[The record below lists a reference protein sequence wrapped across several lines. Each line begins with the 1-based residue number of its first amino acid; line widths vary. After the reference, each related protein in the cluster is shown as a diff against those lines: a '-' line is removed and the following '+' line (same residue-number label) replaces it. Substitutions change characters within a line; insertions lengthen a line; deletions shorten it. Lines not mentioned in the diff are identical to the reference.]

1 MEQIPLKD
9 KYPCLLAFLK
19 DRGYSQAYICKFKTE
34 IKEILHLEDTNEW
47 GSYNDLFH
55 RYSVMGYGPKYFI
68 SKKSILG
75 LIEQFDTK
83 DIYPGGP
90 GIFTH
95 FGQKDPF
102 ESLSLEFK
110 QVIETYI
117 ATETDRG
124 IKESTLRV
132 SSLNTASLFRY
143 LRSLN
148 ITILAQVEEKHILD
162 FFYNDG
168 QLRYGCSFKK
178 NLKAVFK
185 ACSPHF
191 EECSSIMSYLPALRE
206 TRKNIQ
212 YLTTDE
218 SKKIKDAL
226 PDYNNSLN
234 YRDRAAGA
242 LLMYT
247 GLRSCDIAKLRLE
260 DIRWKEDIITIAQQK
275 TSVNLTL
282 PLRAVV
288 GNALYDY
295 ITKER
300 PRNAENTV
308 FLSET
313 RPHRS
318 ISPGVINTHITGK
331 IFDAAGIRQNKGDRR
346 GSHIFRHLLAITLLE
361 NDVPQPVITSTL
373 GHTSPDSV
381 ETYLRADFTHLKQCG
396 ISIEKFPV
404 RKEVFDE

>member
-1 MEQIPLKD
+1 MEHIPLKD
-9 KYPCLLAFLK
+9 KYPRLLSFLK
-19 DRGYSQAYICKFKTE
+19 DRGYSKTYIRKFKTE
-34 IKEILHLEDTNEW
+34 INVILHLMGTDEW
-47 GSYNDLFH
+47 VSYKDLFH
-55 RYSVMGYGPKYFI
+55 RYNAMGYGPAYFD

-90 GIFTH
+90 GICTR
-95 FGQKDPF
+95 FGQEDPF
-102 ESLSLEFK
+102 ELLPSEFK
-110 QVIETYI
+110 HVIETYV

-143 LRSLN
+143 LQSQG
-148 ITILAQVEEKHILD
+148 IAILTQVEEKHILD

-168 QLRYGCSFKK
+168 QLKYGHSFKK
-178 NLKAVFK
+178 NLKAVFN
-185 ACSPHF
+185 ACSLRF

-218 SKKIKDAL
+218 SRKIKDTL
-226 PDYNNSLN
+226 LDYSNKLN
-234 YRDRAAGA
+234 YRDRAAGT

-247 GLRSCDIAKLRLE
+247 GLRSCDIAKLRLD

-295 ITKER
+295 VTKER
-300 PRNAENTV
+300 PRNTEKTV

-318 ISPGVINTHITGK
+318 ISPGTINTHIAGK
-331 IFDAAGIRQNKGDRR
+331 IFNAAKIRQNKGDRR

-361 NDVPQPVITSTL
+361 NDVPQPVITNTL
-373 GHTSPDSV
+373 GHTSPDST
-381 ETYLRADFTHLKQCG
+381 ETYLRADFAHLKQCG

>member
-1 MEQIPLKD
+1 MEQIPLRE
-9 KYPCLLAFLK
+9 KYPRLLAFLK
-19 DRGYSQAYICKFKTE
+19 DRGYSKAYIRKFKTE
-34 IKEILHLEDTNEW
+34 IKVILHLKDRNEW

-55 RYSVMGYGPKYFI
+55 RYRAMGYGPKYI
-68 SKKSILG
+68 VSKKSILG

-83 DIYPGGP
+83 DMYPGGP
-90 GIFTH
+90 GIYTH
-95 FGQKDPF
+95 FGQEDPF
-102 ESLSLEFK
+102 GSLSSEFK
-110 QVIETYI
+110 QVLETYI

-124 IKESTLRV
+124 IKESTLHV
-132 SSLNTASLFRY
+132 SSLNMASLFRH
-143 LRSLN
+143 LRSLD

-162 FFYNDG
+162 FFYYDG
-168 QLRYGCSFKK
+168 QLKYGYSFKK

-191 EECSSIMSYLPALRE
+191 KECSSIMSYLPALRE

-212 YLTTDE
+212 YLTTEE
-218 SKKIKDAL
+218 SKKIKEIL
-226 PDYNNSLN
+226 PDYSNNLN
-234 YRDRAAGA
+234 YRDRAVGT

-288 GNALYDY
+288 GNALYNY

-300 PRNAENTV
+300 PRNTENAV

-313 RPHRS
+313 RPHRPIRPS
-318 ISPGVINTHITGK
+318 VINTHIPGK
-331 IFDAAGIRQNKGDRR
+331 IFDVAEIRQNKGERR

-373 GHTSPDSV
+373 GHTSPNSV
-381 ETYLRADFTHLKQCG
+381 ETYLRADFAHLKQCG